1 MGNSCTVTRI
11 SKTGSKKNRNTGH
24 GGRSL
29 SMACAIFREKK
40 GDEKMDEA
48 IRVELERIRDE
59 DNRQNKRLEI
69 LEGAMEETRTLTI
82 SIHGLAGDMKRMLS
96 EMQKQG
102 ESLEKLDNRLG
113 ALEQEPGRKWK
124 RIGDSILDTAV
135 KLLAGAAITGII
147 LLAAQYI

>member
-1 MGNSCTVTRI
+1 
-11 SKTGSKKNRNTGH
+11 
-24 GGRSL
+24 
-29 SMACAIFREKK
+29 
-40 GDEKMDEA
+40 MDETM
-48 IRVELERIRDE
+48 RVELERIRDE

-69 LEGAMEETRTLTI
+69 LEGAMEETRTLII
-82 SIHGLAGDMKRMLS
+82 SIHGLAGDMKQMLS

-135 KLLAGAAITGII
+135 KLLAGAANTGII
-147 LLAAQYI
+147 LLAAQHI

>member
-1 MGNSCTVTRI
+1 
-11 SKTGSKKNRNTGH
+11 
-24 GGRSL
+24 
-29 SMACAIFREKK
+29 
-40 GDEKMDEA
+40 MDETM
-48 IRVELERIRDE
+48 RVELERIRDE

-82 SIHGLAGDMKRMLS
+82 SIHGLAGDMKQMLS

-124 RIGDSILDTAV
+124 RIGDSILDTAGQV
-135 KLLAGAAITGII
+135 AGWCGDYRYYSPGGAAYLRRRNGCGKNW
-147 LLAAQYI
+147 QS

>member
-1 MGNSCTVTRI
+1 MTHVILR
-11 SKTGSKKNRNTGH
+11 KR
-24 GGRSL
+24 
-29 SMACAIFREKK
+29 K
-40 GDEKMDEA
+40 GAEEMDETT
-48 IRVELERIRDE
+48 RVELERIRDE

-82 SIHGLAGDMKRMLS
+82 SIHGLAGDMKQMLS

-147 LLAAQYI
+147 LLAAQHI